1 MPQVEWN
8 YEKPLLEGIDSNIK
22 YVVSQTTDEL
32 FGTSED
38 EEEEDASLS
47 SVMGNGNETKKFTT
61 DFVKMLKKIKKFIEA
76 MIDIFMNI
84 LNNRGQY
91 DVIEWSAV
99 KVGNVVSGNISTKNE
114 LVNTFS
120 EAGTKIDD
128 FFTKT
133 QLDALQIESKNFTP
147 EGELAYNLSYD
158 YLLFPFMIW
167 VVYNWYYKLFFS
179 LAECP
184 VMQNYEPYCQ
194 MVYPGIVTGH
204 VVLPL
209 YEFNRSLFWANSIF
223 KIETKSNYPLVFF
236 IGSFLAVYFLWVQ
249 GVAQFDAGVM
259 ETIIGFISFINV
271 CILFFKYYLDRHPVN
286 GLATGILAL
295 IVFIFTMSIAYG
307 WMKNVIYIV
316 FMALFIYFSFFVLI
330 DELKTWDVLHIM
342 EKINETNQFPIS
354 EQDSLVS
361 PTTWIKLANNYVFT
375 SPMLLLFCFITLSH
389 ISDIALLPQTQL
401 TGVLQ
406 TAMVLSFIV
415 AALYSVLA
423 FKNKYFG
430 AESILAKK
438 LSLFVPPGTKGD
450 PAVMAQINA
459 TPDPQNWLLKQL
471 QQMAIPLAIIGGMLL
486 IILPVMK
493 VKGMLGPKEDKGT
506 KAKSA
511 DVSSEKKDS

>member
-8 YEKPLLEGIDSNIK
+8 YEKPLTEGLTHFVFEK
-22 YVVSQTTDEL
+22 TTDAL
-32 FGTSED
+32 FGESDED
-38 EEEEDASLS
+38 EEEEDVSLQ
-47 SVMGNGNETKKFTT
+47 SVMGDGGETKKIKR
-61 DFVKMLKKIKKFIEA
+61 DFVKLLMTIKEFIENV
-76 MIDIFMNI
+76 MDIFMNI
-84 LNNRGQY
+84 LDNRGQY
-91 DVIEWSAV
+91 DVIDWSAT
-99 KVGNVVSGNISTKNE
+99 KIGNVVSGNISTKNE

-133 QLDALQIESKNFTP
+133 QLDALQIETKNFTP

-184 VMQNYEPYCQ
+184 VMYDYDPYCQ
-194 MVYPGIVTGH
+194 MVYPGIITGH
-204 VVLPL
+204 VALPF
-209 YEFNRSLFWANSIF
+209 YEFDRLLFWANTRF
-223 KIETKSNYPLVFF
+223 PIEWKSNYPLFFF
-236 IGSFLAVYFLWVQ
+236 IGSFLGVYFLWLK
-249 GVAQFDAGVM
+249 GVAKFDTNSTRKIVEFLG
-259 ETIIGFISFINV
+259 FINV
-271 CILFFKYYLDRHPVN
+271 CILMTYYTESHPIQGWGSFFLFFIVM
-286 GLATGILAL
+286 ILTI
-295 IVFIFTMSIAYG
+295 IVAYG

-330 DELKTWDVLHIM
+330 AEWKTWDVLHIM
-342 EKINETNQFPIS
+342 EKINETNQFPLTD
-354 EQDSLVS
+354 QDSVVS
-361 PTTWIKLANNYVFT
+361 VVTWIKLVNNYVFT

-389 ISDIALLPQTQL
+389 ISDVARLENQTQL

-406 TAMVLSFIV
+406 TALVLSFIV
-415 AALYSVLA
+415 AALYSVLT

-438 LSLFVPPGTKGD
+438 LSLFVPPGTQGD

-459 TPDPQNWLLKQL
+459 TPEPGNWLLKQL